1 MREVARELA
10 DCGLDLGGEQLVGWD
25 KGGIET
31 SEMYNLFS
39 IKKENLVVVQGGAVL
54 CRLLIIA
61 VC

>member
-1 MREVARELA
+1 MCEVARELA
-10 DCGLDLGGEQLVGWD
+10 ECGLDLGGEQVVGWD

-31 SEMYNLFS
+31 SEIYNLFS
-39 IKKENLVVVQGGAVL
+39 IKKENLVVIQGGAVL

>member
-1 MREVARELA
+1 LCEVARELA
-10 DCGLDLGGEQLVGWD
+10 ERGLDLGGEQVVGWD
-25 KGGIET
+25 NGGVET

-39 IKKENLVVVQGGAVL
+39 FKKENLVVIQGGAVL